1 MLEPAIPDDEAR
13 RLATLRSLNILNTPA
28 EERFDRLTRLAQQL
42 LGVPI
47 AIVSLVDGNRQW
59 FKSCQGLP
67 ASEAPRSTSMCG
79 HAILDDKT
87 FVIPDTLLDARFA
100 DNPLVTGAPHIRF
113 YAGQPLKA
121 MNGSRVGTLCV
132 VDSKPRNMTQAE
144 IDSLR
149 DLAVLVEEE
158 LNSGEI
164 RALAK
169 ALQDSDNRITT
180 ILDNV
185 LDGIITINKL
195 GIVESFNKSAE
206 RIFGY
211 AAAEVIGNNVKML
224 MPEPDQN
231 RHDGYIHNYSST
243 GIKKIIGTGREV
255 IGRRKDGSTFPMDLA
270 VSEKWRGDNQLFIGI
285 MRDITVRKH
294 AEQMAETYRERL
306 RRGQIFANIGTWDWD
321 IQSGNLYWTERIAT
335 LFGYP
340 EGNLE
345 TSYANFL
352 AAVHPDDRQAV
363 IDAVHACIEH
373 DVPYEI
379 EHRVVWQDGTVR
391 WLLERGA
398 VMRDPSG
405 KPLQMLGVVQDVDVR
420 KRAQL
425 ALADHERQL
434 REAQALARIGN
445 WSANLRNGELIW
457 SDEIYRIF
465 GHEPRSFTPTVEAFR
480 AAVHPDDLDLV
491 WESEKR
497 AEQTGSHDVVHRIVR
512 PDGAVRHVHELARAE
527 SDASGNLV
535 RLVGTV
541 QDVTERTQAEQALIA
556 AREEADRANQAKSE
570 FLSSMSHELR
580 TPMNAILGFGQLI
593 EYDSNLSDDNKENV
607 HEILKA
613 GHHLLELINEVLDL
627 AKIESGHIDLSLEPV
642 GVFDIVEECLSL
654 ASTLADKRGIELS
667 HTGLKGITV
676 RADRTRL
683 KQALL
688 NLLSNAIKY
697 NGEGGSVR
705 IEVSPSGNDRL
716 RIRVTDTGPGIPAV
730 RLSEL
735 FQPFNRLG
743 AENSD
748 IEGTGVGLTITR
760 RIAGM
765 MGGSVDVESEVGVGS
780 TFWIE
785 LPIESLPE
793 AELGYRQS
801 AANNPT
807 STRHIDAPRH
817 LMLYIE
823 DNPSNL
829 KLVTQ
834 ILGRRKH
841 IRLLTAHT
849 PELGVQLAL
858 ALQPALILL
867 DINMPGMDGYQVLE
881 VFKAD
886 NRLKA
891 IPVVALTANAMPRE
905 IERGQKAGF
914 SAYLTKPLDIAKFLS
929 LLDHHLP
936 NHMESET

>member
-1 MLEPAIPDDEAR
+1 MTEVETLV
-13 RLATLRSLNILNTPA
+13 RLHHALMKNT
-28 EERFDRLTRLAQQL
+28 
-42 LGVPI
+42 
-47 AIVSLVDGNRQW
+47 
-59 FKSCQGLP
+59 
-67 ASEAPRSTSMCG
+67 
-79 HAILDDKT
+79 
-87 FVIPDTLLDARFA
+87 
-100 DNPLVTGAPHIRF
+100 
-113 YAGQPLKA
+113 
-121 MNGSRVGTLCV
+121 
-132 VDSKPRNMTQAE
+132 
-144 IDSLR
+144 
-149 DLAVLVEEE
+149 
-158 LNSGEI
+158 
-164 RALAK
+164 
-169 ALQDSDNRITT
+169 
-180 ILDNV
+180 
-185 LDGIITINKL
+185 LDGIHILDLDGN
-195 GIVESFNKSAE
+195 IVEVNDSFCKMLGYTHQEASGLNIADWNGQYSKEELVTRLRNLAGKSA
-206 RIFGY
+206 IFETVHRRKNGTLINV
-211 AAAEVIGNNVKML
+211 EV
-224 MPEPDQN
+224 
-231 RHDGYIHNYSST
+231 STT
-243 GIKKIIGTGREV
+243 GIEIEGLTYYFA
-255 IGRRKDGSTFPMDLA
+255 S
-270 VSEKWRGDNQLFIGI
+270 S
-285 MRDITVRKH
+285 RDITARKTAEDKIRRFTQLYTAMNQCNQAIARCVNETELLPQICSDMVNLGGMKMAWVGIIDETGNFVKSVASFGVGIEYLESLDISVRDNNPTG
-294 AEQMAETYRERL
+294 QGPTGTSIRE
-306 RRGQIFANIGTWDWD
+306 
-321 IQSGNLYWTERIAT
+321 
-335 LFGYP
+335 
-340 EGNLE
+340 
-345 TSYANFL
+345 
-352 AAVHPDDRQAV
+352 DRP
-363 IDAVHACIEH
+363 IWC
-373 DVPYEI
+373 
-379 EHRVVWQDGTVR
+379 QDFQH
-391 WLLERGA
+391 
-398 VMRDPSG
+398 DPST
-405 KPLQMLGVVQDVDVR
+405 V
-420 KRAQL
+420 A
-425 ALADHERQL
+425 
-434 REAQALARIGN
+434 
-445 WSANLRNGELIW
+445 W
-457 SDEIYRIF
+457 
-465 GHEPRSFTPTVEAFR
+465 HEPGREFGWNASASLPLHRKGAAIGAITLYTDTVGGFDEAAQNLLIETARNISFALDRFDSEAER
-480 AAVHPDDLDLV
+480 VCAEESLKQYRYHLEEIVQARTIELTLAHNAA
-491 WESEKR
+491 EK
-497 AEQTGSHDVVHRIVR
+497 
-512 PDGAVRHVHELARAE
+512 
-527 SDASGNLV
+527 
-535 RLVGTV
+535 
-541 QDVTERTQAEQALIA
+541 
-556 AREEADRANQAKSE
+556 ANRAKSE
-570 FLSSMSHELR
+570 FLANMSHELR
-580 TPMNAILGFGQLI
+580 TPMNAILGFGQI
-593 EYDSNLSDDNKENV
+593 MEYDSTLSDDNKENV

-613 GHHLLELINEVLDL
+613 GNHLLELINEVLDL